1 MRAVRTLFS
10 GFDIYLVGSAL
21 VLALFGL
28 VTMYTYQGD
37 NFFFSRQL
45 VWIGVA
51 VVGMLLA
58 LIPDYRVL
66 RLGNAGF
73 YLYLISLVLLL
84 LLFVFGDVT
93 LGAQRRFDLGFLA
106 FQPSDPAKLIII
118 ILLAKYFSKRHTV
131 IGDFRHILVSGLYVL
146 VPFILIFLQPDF
158 GTAAILFF
166 LWFGMVL
173 VAGIKFRHV
182 ATVFVVGVSVF
193 ALLWQFAF
201 AEYQQQRILTFLNPV
216 EDIQGAGWN
225 AYQSQVAVG
234 SGQIFGKGIGYG
246 TQSKLLFLPEYQTDF
261 IFAAFAEEWGFS
273 GVLLLFLVFGV
284 LVWRLLYLATKVQT
298 NFESLFIVG
307 VAILFV
313 SHFFVHIG
321 MNIGVLP
328 VTGLTMPFMSYGGSH
343 LLTGFVALGMVMAMR
358 YTGVTKR
365 SIIEGDSVVIF
376 SRSTKQ

>member
-1 MRAVRTLFS
+1 MRTIRTLFS
-10 GFDIYLVGSAL
+10 GFDIYLAGSAL
-21 VLALFGL
+21 LLTLFGL
-28 VTMYTYQGD
+28 VTMYTYQGE
-37 NFFFSRQL
+37 NFFFNRQL
-45 VWIGVA
+45 IWIGVA

-58 LIPDYRVL
+58 LIPDYRIL
-66 RLGNAGF
+66 RLGNTGF
-73 YLYLISLVLLL
+73 YLYLSSLLLLL
-84 LLFVFGDVT
+84 LLFVFGDIT
-93 LGAQRRFDLGFLA
+93 LGAQRRFDLGFFS
-106 FQPSDPAKLIII
+106 FQPSDPVKLIII

-131 IGDFRHILVSGLYVL
+131 IGDFRHILVSGLYVF
-146 VPFILIFLQPDF
+146 VPFALIFLQPDF
-158 GTAAILFF
+158 GTAIILFF

-173 VAGIKFRHV
+173 VAGIKFRHI
-182 ATVFVVGVSVF
+182 ATVFLVGVGIF
-193 ALLWQFAF
+193 AVLWQFAF

-216 EDIQGAGWN
+216 EDLQGAGWN

-273 GVLLLFLVFGV
+273 GVVLLFLLFGV
-284 LVWRLLYLATKVQT
+284 LISRLLYLATKVQT

-307 VAILFV
+307 VAVLFI
-313 SHFFVHIG
+313 SHVFVHVG

-358 YTGVTKR
+358 YTGVSKR
-365 SIIEGDSVVIF
+365 SVTEGDAVVAF
-376 SRSTKQ
+376 S

>member
-10 GFDIYLVGSAL
+10 GFDIYLAGSAL
-21 VLALFGL
+21 VIAFFGL

-37 NFFFSRQL
+37 NFFFNRQL
-45 VWIGVA
+45 VWIGVS

-66 RLGNAGF
+66 RLGNTGF
-73 YLYLISLVLLL
+73 YLYLIGLLSLL

-106 FQPSDPAKLIII
+106 FQPSDPIKLIII

-131 IGDFRHILVSGLYVL
+131 IGDFRHILVSGLYIL
-146 VPFILIFLQPDF
+146 VPFILIFLQPDL

-182 ATVFVVGVSVF
+182 ATVFVIGTTVF

-273 GVLLLFLVFGV
+273 GVLLLFLIFSI
-284 LVWRLLYLATKVQT
+284 LIWRLLYLATKVQT
-298 NFESLFIVG
+298 NFECLFIVG
-307 VAILFV
+307 VAIFFV

-365 SIIEGDSVVIF
+365 GIIEGDTVVTF
-376 SRSTKQ
+376 SRLMK

>member
-1 MRAVRTLFS
+1 MRGARTLLA
-10 GFDIYLVGSAL
+10 GFDLYLAGSAL
-21 VLALFGL
+21 LLAVFGL

-37 NFFFSRQL
+37 NFFFHRQL

-51 VVGMLLA
+51 MIGMVIA
-58 LIPDYRVL
+58 LIPDYRIL

-73 YLYLISLVLLL
+73 YLYIASLISLL
-84 LLFVFGDVT
+84 LLFFFGDIT
-93 LGAQRRFDLGFLA
+93 LGAQRRFDLGFFA

-131 IGDFRHILVSGLYVL
+131 IGDFRHILISGLYVFI
-146 VPFILIFLQPDF
+146 PFALIFLQPDF
-158 GTAAILFF
+158 GTAVILLF
-166 LWFGMVL
+166 LWFGIVL
-173 VAGIKFRHV
+173 VSGIKLRHIV
-182 ATVFVVGVSVF
+182 TVFLVALGSF
-193 ALLWQFAF
+193 ALLWQLAF
-201 AEYQQQRILTFLNPV
+201 ADYQKQRIVTFLNPV

-234 SGQIFGKGIGYG
+234 SGQLFGKGIGYG

-273 GVLLLFLVFGV
+273 GVILLFTVFGV
-284 LVWRLLYLATKVQT
+284 LIWRLLYLATKVQT

-307 VAILFV
+307 VAVLFI

-343 LLTGFVALGMVMAMR
+343 LLTSFVALGMVMAMR
-358 YTGVTKR
+358 YTGATKHA
-365 SIIEGDSVVIF
+365 IGAGDELVAVPQ
-376 SRSTKQ
+376 STTR